1 MNWGLGMG
9 KFIDL
14 TGSRFGLLTVVSRA
28 ENYEK
33 FSKTHNR
40 VLKYARWNCV
50 CDCGQESL
58 AVLATDLK
66 SSSQISCGCV
76 RDSVA
81 AARVRVH
88 GMRYSSEYGSWLA
101 MKDRC
106 LNENSGKYSAYG
118 DMGITIYE
126 PWKYSFE
133 EFYKYVG
140 PKPSS
145 RHSIDRINSEG
156 NYEPGNV
163 KWSLPAEQAQN
174 TRKPKNGK
182 NRYKW
187 VKKVSSVSWQGIFMI
202 DGVLY
207 KTKTFENERSAAQSV
222 YLLYKEIVGIYPK
235 YWPMD
240 DIIDLELPY
249 E

>member
-1 MNWGLGMG
+1 MG

-14 TGSRFGLLTVVSRA
+14 TGKRFGLLTVISRA

-33 FSKTHNR
+33 FSKTHGR
-40 VLKYARWNCV
+40 VLKYARWNCL
-50 CDCGQESL
+50 CDCGRESL

-66 SSSQISCGCV
+66 SVSQVSCGCV
-76 RDSVA
+76 RDAVA
-81 AARVRVH
+81 AERVRSH

-101 MKDRC
+101 MKERC
-106 LNENSGKYSAYG
+106 LNEKSSKYAEYG
-118 DMGITIYE
+118 GAGISIYE
-126 PWKYSFE
+126 GWKYSFE
-133 EFYKYVG
+133 DFYDYLG

-145 RHSIDRINSEG
+145 IHSIDRIDSNG

-163 KWSLPAEQAQN
+163 KWSLPTEQAQN

-187 VKKVSSVSWQGIFMI
+187 VKKVSKISWQGIFTI

-207 KTKTFENERSAAQSV
+207 KTETFTDEKMAARAV
-222 YLLYKEIVGIYPK
+222 YLLYKQVTGIYPK
-235 YWPMD
+235 YWPVD
-240 DIIDLELPY
+240 DIIDLELPH